1 MNSTIKNDPF
11 GNLMDWG
18 PVLDILGELSEGGK
32 LTKYQPGLIRILR
45 YKGNWR
51 LREETLKRVGEIQS
65 PSDDLILQVIDIL
78 GDDNIYYDARI
89 LAGNALIQLLKNLPD
104 NFSNEMSAEIQKVIK
119 KLRNTPQPPF
129 FKTALE
135 RFYSELRHTRALE
148 N

>member
-1 MNSTIKNDPF
+1 MQRKIKNDPF

-18 PVLDILGELSEGGK
+18 PVLDILDELADDGK

-45 YKGNWR
+45 YKGNWQ
-51 LREETLKRVGEIQS
+51 LREETLKRVGEVQE

-78 GDDNIYYDARI
+78 DDDNIYYDARI

-104 NFSNEMSAEIQKVIK
+104 NCNQVISTAVQKVIK
-119 KLRNTPQPPF
+119 KHREIPQPRF
-129 FKTALE
+129 FKNALE
-135 RFYSELRHTRALE
+135 YFYSELEQTSVFA